1 RLIRQTCTC
10 PPASESESGGSSH
23 FELFSINTS
32 ILLKCQQAVKSPRQ
46 KEHFREKVCIAK
58 IPPPLY
64 FRMVQ
69 VRHYRSPP
77 TYIPQFF
84 AKAWHGNFGPGGGLA
99 MSRTTY
105 SLARTLLCGIFIL
118 CVVI

>member
-32 ILLKCQQAVKSPRQ
+32 ILLKCQQAVKSSRQ

-77 TYIPQFF
+77 TYIPQFL
-84 AKAWHGNFGPGGGLA
+84 AKACTKIWPGRGPCNVANYLQ
-99 MSRTTY
+99 SSPY
-105 SLARTLLCGIFIL
+105 
-118 CVVI
+118 V